1 MSLYNG
7 IVTFDW
13 KKLESQPMYVKSK
26 RKENEK
32 QGYRIELA
40 IDRSSKDD
48 ELRGELF
55 YVYGKGIEDIPTDA
69 DVIIKIDKEQSMFM
83 RDTYGFNPY
92 VVAES
97 VVQKVDKTL

>member
-1 MSLYNG
+1 MSIYNG
-7 IVTFDW
+7 VVTFDW
-13 KKLESQPMYVKSK
+13 KKLESQPLYVKSA
-26 RKENEK
+26 RKDNEK

-55 YVYGKGIEDIPTDA
+55 YVYGRGIEDIATDV
-69 DVIIKIDKEQSMFM
+69 DVSIKIDEKQSMFM

-92 VVAES
+92 IVVES
-97 VVQKVDKTL
+97 VIPKASKP